1 MNHTLAGK
9 AIQGVQHLYREHDKK
24 KTREASEKERTAQS
38 EQIQADAENRK
49 SDILSER
56 RTEYERLQAK
66 KARGEKLSANEEA
79 FLNTVSVDKDGKL
92 VENKAGTQAYMKKL
106 SDPAQLKAMTTEELD
121 QAHTMV
127 SQQQEMQ
134 SVELQATA
142 DTFGTANNFD
152 KLEKNENTKNEVP
165 DILSSSKRG
174 QEFKTKVSSAI
185 ANKDLAGLS
194 SAFKELSKEQKKISS
209 KKQLLQ
215 KSWDE
220 AGFFNRPMFPYKTWK
235 AGGKYTMSDYDQQ
248 IFKIMDA
255 SKRIQEAQTKVKA
268 ALDTDK
274 TAEKVKNELGG
285 GLGLEEL
292 DKKPVEGEAKS
303 GNAEDSKQSP
313 AGTEA
318 GKTENKETEPTSGEG
333 LESKSSSGNAEQG
346 ATPPTPENI
355 ASKTTAQVKR
365 TITSV
370 SKFKTNNWTND
381 SYSNR
386 KKCGNPSRISKRI
399 CSCYICF
406 C

>member
-9 AIQGVQHLYREHDKK
+9 AIQGVQHLYREYDKK
-24 KTREASEKERTAQS
+24 KTREASEKARTAQS

-49 SDILSER
+49 SNILSER

-66 KARGEKLSANEEA
+66 KARGEKLTANEEA

-121 QAHTMV
+121 QAHAMV

-134 SVELQATA
+134 SVELQAAA
-142 DTFGTANNFD
+142 DTFGTANNFEA
-152 KLEKNENTKNEVP
+152 LEKNENTKNEVP
-165 DILSSSKRG
+165 DILSSSERG
-174 QEFKTKVSSAI
+174 QEFKAKISAAI

-194 SAFKELSKEQKKISS
+194 GAMKELSKEQKKISS

-215 KSWDE
+215 KSWE
-220 AGFFNRPMFPYKTWK
+220 SASKWSRPWFPYKTWK
-235 AGGKYTMSDYDQQ
+235 AGGQYTMSDYDQQ
-248 IFKIMDA
+248 IFKIQDA
-255 SKRIQEAQTKVKA
+255 SKRIQEAQTKVKT

-274 TAEKVKNELGG
+274 TAEKVKDELGG

-292 DKKPVEGEAKS
+292 DKKPAEGAAKS
-303 GNAEDSKQSP
+303 GNAEESKQSP
-313 AGTEA
+313 AGGTETD
-318 GKTENKETEPTSGEG
+318 KKEPEPAPGEG
-333 LESKSSSGNAEQG
+333 LESKSTSGNAEQG

-370 SKFKTNNWTND
+370 SKFKTNNWTNN
-381 SYSNR
+381 SNCNC
-386 KKCGNPSRISKRI
+386 KKCRNPSGISKRS
-399 CSCYICF
+399 CSCYNCF

>member
-1 MNHTLAGK
+1 MRIVIK
-9 AIQGVQHLYREHDKK
+9 S
-24 KTREASEKERTAQS
+24 EASEKERTAQS

-134 SVELQATA
+134 SVELQAAA

-165 DILSSSKRG
+165 DILSSSERG
-174 QEFKTKVSSAI
+174 QEFKAKVSSAI
-185 ANKDLAGLS
+185 ANKDLVGLS

-215 KSWDE
+215 KSWE
-220 AGFFNRPMFPYKTWK
+220 SASKWSRPWFPYKTWK
-235 AGGKYTMSDYDQQ
+235 AGGQYTMSDYDQQ

-255 SKRIQEAQTKVKA
+255 SKRIQEAQTKVKT

-274 TAEKVKNELGG
+274 TAEKVKDELGG

-313 AGTEA
+313 ASTETD
-318 GKTENKETEPTSGEG
+318 KTDNKETEPTSGEG

-346 ATPPTPENI
+346 AAPPTPENI

-399 CSCYICF
+399 CSCNNCF

>member
-1 MNHTLAGK
+1 M
-9 AIQGVQHLYREHDKK
+9 
-24 KTREASEKERTAQS
+24 
-38 EQIQADAENRK
+38 
-49 SDILSER
+49 
-56 RTEYERLQAK
+56 
-66 KARGEKLSANEEA
+66 
-79 FLNTVSVDKDGKL
+79 
-92 VENKAGTQAYMKKL
+92 VENKEGTQAYLKKM
-106 SDPAQLKAMTTEELD
+106 SDPAQLKAMTTDELE
-121 QAHTMV
+121 QAHQMV
-127 SQQQEMQ
+127 SQQQAMQ
-134 SVELQATA
+134 SVELQAA
-142 DTFGTANNFD
+142 SDTFDTNNNFE
-152 KLEKNENTKNEVP
+152 KTEKNGNTKNEVP

-174 QEFKTKVSSAI
+174 QEFKAKVSSAI
-185 ANKDLAGLS
+185 KNKDLAGLS

-215 KSWDE
+215 KSWDD

-235 AGGKYTMSDYDQQ
+235 AGGKFTMSDYDQQ
-248 IFKIMDA
+248 IFKIQEA

-303 GNAEDSKQSP
+303 GNAEESKQSP
-313 AGTEA
+313 AGTQA
-318 GKTENKETEPTSGEG
+318 DKTDNKETELVSGEG
-333 LESKSSSGNAEQG
+333 LESKSTSGNAEQG

-386 KKCGNPSRISKRI
+386 KKCGVASRISKRI
-399 CSCYICF
+399 CPCNNCF